1 MTQPQQPRLLDRVR
15 QSMRLRH
22 FSLKAEKSY
31 VYYIRDFI
39 LFHQKRHPNE
49 MGVNEIRAYLT
60 HLATERQVAASTQ
73 NVALSAL
80 LFLYKHV
87 LEIELPYIDNIE
99 RANRPKRLPVV
110 FTRTEVKQVLSQ
122 LDGMNH
128 LIVSLL

>member
-15 QSMRLRH
+15 QSIRLRH
-22 FSLKAEKSY
+22 FSLKTEKSY